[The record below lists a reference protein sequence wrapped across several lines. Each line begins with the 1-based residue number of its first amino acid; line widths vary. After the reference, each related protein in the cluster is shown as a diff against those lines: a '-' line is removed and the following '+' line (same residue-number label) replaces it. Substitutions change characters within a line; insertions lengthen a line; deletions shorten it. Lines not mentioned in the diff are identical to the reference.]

1 VKGRVISVRSITAA
15 DEAAWRALAD
25 GAIEPNPLYE
35 PDCLIPAARHQTFGA
50 EIGLAIAEEDGRWY
64 ACVPTRNVKR
74 WHKLP
79 YPMVTSQVRRMI
91 YQGTPLVDRERSVEA
106 VRALLSGLAGARG
119 ARVFALQEITE
130 GEVATVVRQA
140 ATALGLPWY
149 DFETFERGFLVRQ
162 ADHTRGST
170 LKSETRRNLQKKRR
184 RLTRELGKEPEFV
197 DRSADPAAID
207 DYIALEAAGYK
218 LGIGVAMTTVP
229 GETEYF
235 REMCARFAAAGRLHV
250 LALQAGDA
258 SLAMDIWIR
267 GREGE
272 FMIKTSYDQRY
283 SAYSPG
289 LMLHIDAMVFF
300 HEHSDAEWLETCTYN
315 GNQLFLRIYPDR
327 RRITSLFI
335 VLDGTWKNRVDQL
348 VLRSFMS
355 LRPLH
360 TRFYERRH
368 GEAAHGAAAAGPQGS
383 AE

>member
-1 VKGRVISVRSITAA
+1 MKGRVISVRSITAA
-15 DEAAWRALAD
+15 DETAWRALAD
-25 GAIEPNPLYE
+25 RAIEPNPLFE

-50 EIGLAIAEEDGRWY
+50 EIDLAIAEEDGRWY

-79 YPMVTSQVRRMI
+79 YPIVTSQVRRMI
-91 YQGTPLVDRERSVEA
+91 YQGTPLVDRDRSVEA
-106 VRALLSGLAGARG
+106 VRALLSGLVDAHRS
-119 ARVFALQEITE
+119 RVFALQEITE
-130 GEVATVVRQA
+130 GEVAAVVRRA
-140 ATALGLPWY
+140 ATEMGLPCS
-149 DFETFERGFLVRQ
+149 DFESFERGFLVRQ
-162 ADHTRGST
+162 PDHTRGAT

-184 RLTRELGKEPEFV
+184 RLTRELGTEPEFV
-197 DRSADPAAID
+197 DRSDDPAAID

-229 GETEYF
+229 GETEFF
-235 REMCARFAAAGRLHV
+235 RDMCARFAAAGRLHV
-250 LALQAGDA
+250 LALQAGET

-300 HEHSDAEWLETCTYN
+300 HEHSDADWLETCTYD
-315 GNQLFLRIYPDR
+315 GNVLFLRIYPDR

-335 VLDGTWKNRVDQL
+335 VLDATWKNRVDQL

-360 TRFYERRH
+360 TKFYERRH
-368 GEAAHGAAAAGPQGS
+368 GEAAHGAPAASRQGS
-383 AE
+383 TE

>member
-1 VKGRVISVRSITAA
+1 VKGRVVSVRSISAE
-15 DEAAWRALAD
+15 DEAAWRALAAR
-25 GAIEPNPLYE
+25 AIEPNPLYE
-35 PDCLIPAARHQTFGA
+35 PDCLVPAARHQTFGA

-79 YPMVTSQVRRMI
+79 YPIVTSQVRRMI
-91 YQGTPLVDRERSVEA
+91 YQGTPLVDRDRSVEA
-106 VRALLSGLAGARG
+106 LRALLTGLAETRG
-119 ARVFALQEITE
+119 VRTARVFALQEITE
-130 GEVATVVRQA
+130 GSVATAVRQA
-140 ATALGLPWY
+140 AREVGLPCY
-149 DFETFERGFLVRQ
+149 DFESFERGFLVRQ
-162 ADHTRGST
+162 PDHTRGAT

-184 RLTRELGKEPEFV
+184 RLTRELGHEPEFV
-197 DRSADPAAID
+197 DRSADPTAID

-229 GETEYF
+229 GETEFF
-235 REMCARFAAAGRLHV
+235 RDMCARFAAEGRLHV
-250 LALQAGDA
+250 LALQAGGEP
-258 SLAMDIWIR
+258 LAMDIWIR

-289 LMLHIDAMVFF
+289 LMLHIDAMMFF

-335 VLDGTWKNRVDQL
+335 VLDATWKNRVDQL

-360 TRFYERRH
+360 TKFYERRH
-368 GEAAHGAAAAGPQGS
+368 GEAAHGAAAAQTDR
-383 AE
+383 